1 MIKIAICDDDK
12 IFLEKMKKY
21 VGEAFGK
28 HTSDYRIITYSN
40 SVLFSNEN
48 QNYGFNVL
56 FLDIDM
62 PNKSGFDLAKELR
75 SNFSNCFIIFV
86 TTYAEL
92 VYKSLDFQPFHFIRK
107 NDTTLLKQNVSEVV
121 ERLMEFMKQ
130 NKKLVLEDSELG
142 RISFHYRDISYIE
155 SDNHNLVFYIQTQE
169 EPIRIRSTI
178 NEISEEYEKMD
189 FVRIHRS
196 SIINLRY
203 LSRIDM
209 KIGAVYVNFKNR
221 IVRLSVGKKYLS
233 NLDEK
238 YTAYLRATL

>member
-75 SNFSNCFIIFV
+75 SNFSNC
-86 TTYAEL
+86 L
-92 VYKSLDFQPFHFIRK
+92 
-107 NDTTLLKQNVSEVV
+107 
-121 ERLMEFMKQ
+121 
-130 NKKLVLEDSELG
+130 
-142 RISFHYRDISYIE
+142 YR
-155 SDNHNLVFYIQTQE
+155 
-169 EPIRIRSTI
+169 
-178 NEISEEYEKMD
+178 
-189 FVRIHRS
+189 
-196 SIINLRY
+196 
-203 LSRIDM
+203 
-209 KIGAVYVNFKNR
+209 
-221 IVRLSVGKKYLS
+221 
-233 NLDEK
+233 
-238 YTAYLRATL
+238 AYYP